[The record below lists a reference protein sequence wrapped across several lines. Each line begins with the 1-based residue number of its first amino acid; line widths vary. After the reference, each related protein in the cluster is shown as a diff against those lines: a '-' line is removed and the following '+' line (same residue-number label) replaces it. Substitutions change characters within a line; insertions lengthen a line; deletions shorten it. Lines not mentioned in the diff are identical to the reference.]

1 MEQVKAVFNGSFD
14 SLDNIQVSPLSRA
27 YTFSDSVYEVVP
39 FYNSSPIAYE
49 NHIERLQKSAS
60 ALSMKINLDMISNE
74 IKKLIALCE
83 SKAGYVY
90 YQVTRGQDLIRSH
103 MHSNDMEIETF
114 GYVLAHTFET
124 KSLKTMICE
133 DLRWGRCDIK
143 STSLLGNVLSMNKAR
158 EKGCDEVIMHN
169 NNILTEAGASNLF
182 FVKDDDI
189 CTPALSNNIFP
200 GITRQILIDTL
211 LYIDIKVYE
220 KDFTLDDLKLASSA
234 WLTSS
239 TKGIAPIEK
248 IINLDCNLSLNNDKY
263 LIAKKVFDSNF
274 FN

>member
-1 MEQVKAVFNGSFD
+1 MENIHAVYNGRFNFLND
-14 SLDNIQVSPLSRA
+14 IKISPLSRA
-27 YTFSDSVYEVVP
+27 YTFSDSVYEVIP
-39 FYNSSPIAYE
+39 FCNSNIIAFDRHITRLE
-49 NHIERLQKSAS
+49 NSCDSLSFSADVK
-60 ALSMKINLDMISNE
+60 KISSEILDL
-74 IKKLIALCE
+74 IKK
-83 SKAGYVY
+83 SNHVNGYVY

-103 MHSNDMEIETF
+103 MHSNDIEIETF

-124 KSLKTMICE
+124 KCLKTMICE

-189 CTPALSNNIFP
+189 CTPALSNNILP

-211 LYIDIKVYE
+211 LDIDIKVYE